1 MSTHLLL
8 HSPCASSSPS
18 CWSPLRTKLRRHV
31 SSHASVFGKN
41 DRVLLRHVSL
51 PDKIYLS
58 QPLEPGK
65 SLNSH
70 FGFISH
76 SDIIGRRTR
85 DVVATNKGTEFRLT
99 WPTVTT
105 NLNPS
110 FFHSLLP
117 ANSIHAKLDDYV
129 TRVRRLVTPVSA
141 RIFNLGQRRHAN
153 CSGSRSTP
161 LTQPQS

>member
-1 MSTHLLL
+1 MLSIPMSMYPLFRT
-8 HSPCASSSPS
+8 SYVSSSSSPS
-18 CWSPLRTKLRRHV
+18 FSWSSFRNKLRQQRQQRRYV
-31 SSHASVFGKN
+31 SSHTSVFGEN
-41 DRVLLRHVSL
+41 DRVLLRHVAL
-51 PDKIYLS
+51 PDKTYLS

-105 NLNPS
+105 NLNPPFFLFFVLPS
-110 FFHSLLP
+110 FSDAHSL
-117 ANSIHAKLDDYV
+117 
-129 TRVRRLVTPVSA
+129 TRRL
-141 RIFNLGQRRHAN
+141 FM
-153 CSGSRSTP
+153 
-161 LTQPQS
+161 QSWMNTLPEYGGW